1 MLPALGLEDLQRLV
15 DDVHD
20 FLLPHLLLPQESVDL
35 LLIGSLLLPL
45 ILIVVMIALRMPSHT
60 ALL

>member
-1 MLPALGLEDLQRLV
+1 MLPALGLEDLQRFV

-35 LLIGSLLLPL
+35 LLVGSLLLPL
-45 ILIVVMIALRMPSHT
+45 ILVVVMIALRMPSHT

>member
-1 MLPALGLEDLQRLV
+1 MLPALGLEDLQRFV

-35 LLIGSLLLPL
+35 LLIGSLLLSL
-45 ILIVVMIALRMPSHT
+45 SLVVVMIALRMPSHT

>member
-1 MLPALGLEDLQRLV
+1 MLPALGLEDLQRFV

-45 ILIVVMIALRMPSHT
+45 ILVVVMIALRMPSHT

>member
-1 MLPALGLEDLQRLV
+1 MLPALGLEDLQRFV

-20 FLLPHLLLPQESVDL
+20 FLLPHLLLPIESVDL

-45 ILIVVMIALRMPSHT
+45 ILVVVMIALRMPSHT